1 MKLKQKPDGAA
12 GLGRGRVVELSLM
25 SGGGGGSWCKGETT
39 YSPLPET
46 MKRASSEGRPPG

>member
-1 MKLKQKPDGAA
+1 MKLKRKPDGAA